1 MSASAAEI
9 VRMRLLGASYAQ
21 ITSATGVSKTAIG
34 TALAGAGLIRPRG
47 RGTPDEAAALRHRG
61 HSYEEIAAA
70 LGVSKRR
77 VGNLLS
83 AAAAIGVKVFG
94 GSGPRF
100 DYSAIA
106 TMKAAGMSH
115 VAIRE
120 ETGASAGTISAAVA
134 TMGAARRYTR
144 VDRDEVARLQAA
156 GKSAVEIAAEL
167 GCSKNSVWNAQRDL
181 RAAA

>member
-34 TALAGAGLIRPRG
+34 VALAGAGLIRPRG

-77 VGNLLS
+77 VGNLL
-83 AAAAIGVKVFG
+83 AAADAIGVKVFG

-100 DYSAIA
+100 DYAAIA
-106 TMKAAGMSH
+106 AMKKAGLSYE
-115 VAIRE
+115 AIRE
-120 ETGASAGTISAAVA
+120 ETGASDGTITVAVSALGV
-134 TMGAARRYTR
+134 ARRYTR
-144 VDRDEVARLQAA
+144 VDREQVAQLQAA
-156 GKSAVEIAAEL
+156 GKSAVEIAAEI
-167 GCSKNSVWNAQRDL
+167 GCSKNSVWNAQRGS